1 MDTELEAVLD
11 QLGIARQARVVPVV
25 PRPSRYVMLTAHG
38 ITKTRAEW
46 ARDAGLSEDA
56 LRKRLDRGM
65 TPEQAVRT
73 PSRPKRR

>member
-1 MDTELEAVLD
+1 
-11 QLGIARQARVVPVV
+11 
-25 PRPSRYVMLTAHG
+25 MLTAHG

-65 TPEQAVRT
+65 TLEQAVRT